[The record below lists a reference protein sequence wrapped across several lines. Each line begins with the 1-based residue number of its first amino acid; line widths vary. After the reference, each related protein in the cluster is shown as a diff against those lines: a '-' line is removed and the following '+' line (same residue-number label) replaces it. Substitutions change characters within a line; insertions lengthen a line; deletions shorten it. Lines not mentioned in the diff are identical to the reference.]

1 MRSQVR
7 KMLSDNL
14 SIEFRIMSACP
25 IFWIKLP
32 MFFKSYIR
40 HNLSGTLCK
49 KVKIHPSE
57 IHILLSLTAKFLCL
71 LMNLS
76 KQMQRNRKSWN
87 WQGECSTCQKKSEAN
102 CMEMC
107 ESQKQLRRWCQH
119 IHRLGF
125 QTLHFGMMY
134 YILLYVRYFLKIY
147 EEMIFL

>member
-49 KVKIHPSE
+49 KVKIHPSV

-107 ESQKQLRRWCQH
+107 ESQKQSTSGDGASTYTGLASRLCILEWC
-119 IHRLGF
+119 
-125 QTLHFGMMY
+125 T
-134 YILLYVRYFLKIY
+134 
-147 EEMIFL
+147 IFCFMLDIF